1 MHKFSPWLF
10 IIIALMWLLPEFMT
24 EGTWMTW
31 VAIIAM
37 ALVGVLELINK

>member
-1 MHKFSPWLF
+1 MKNITPWLY

-24 EGTWMTW
+24 AATWMNR

-37 ALVGVLELINK
+37 AAIGVMGLKK